1 MRKPFLPEIV
11 SLGLAIL
18 VLQACVA
25 QETGNYQVRTVAFY
39 NLENLFD
46 TVNDTLIYDDDRTPE
61 GKDHWSET
69 RYRDK
74 IEKLGRVLSGIGR
87 ETNPSPPELIGVCEV
102 ENRGVLVDLV
112 HTSQLKSADYGI
124 LHFDSPDERGI
135 DVALLYRR
143 AAFTPIAFRSHR
155 LLLQN
160 EEEERDYTRDILVV
174 DGLLDGEQLYLLIN
188 HWPSRSGGQARS
200 DPYRRA
206 AAGLNLRI
214 MDSLSGESPDP
225 KIILMGDL
233 NDNPTDASIKKVLK
247 ARGDTALLGA
257 GELYNPMEALYK
269 KGAGSLAYRDRW
281 SLFDQI
287 LLSTAMIF
295 PKKGAYRF
303 WKARVY
309 NPHFLRT
316 NSGRYR
322 GYPYR
327 SYAGGRYMGGYSD
340 HFPVYVFLIREVP

>member
-160 EEEERDYTRDILVV
+160 VEEERDYTRDILVV

-188 HWPSRSGGQARS
+188 HWPSRRGG
-200 DPYRRA
+200 RREA
-206 AAGLNLRI
+206 IPTAGLRP
-214 MDSLSGESPDP
+214 G
-225 KIILMGDL
+225 
-233 NDNPTDASIKKVLK
+233 
-247 ARGDTALLGA
+247 
-257 GELYNPMEALYK
+257 
-269 KGAGSLAYRDRW
+269 
-281 SLFDQI
+281 
-287 LLSTAMIF
+287 
-295 PKKGAYRF
+295 
-303 WKARVY
+303 
-309 NPHFLRT
+309 
-316 NSGRYR
+316 
-322 GYPYR
+322 
-327 SYAGGRYMGGYSD
+327 
-340 HFPVYVFLIREVP
+340 LI